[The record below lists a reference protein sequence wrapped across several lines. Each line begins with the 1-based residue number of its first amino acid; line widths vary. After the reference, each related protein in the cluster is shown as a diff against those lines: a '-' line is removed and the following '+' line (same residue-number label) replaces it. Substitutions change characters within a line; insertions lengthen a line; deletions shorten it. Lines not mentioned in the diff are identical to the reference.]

1 MNSLFRQM
9 SQQQGNPSLLNMIN
23 SMKNSGNPQ
32 QLLYQMAR
40 QNPQIQSVLN
50 LIQQSGKTPK
60 DLFYETA
67 EKRGINPDD
76 VLKQLTT

>member
-1 MNSLFRQM
+1 M

-23 SMKNSGNPQ
+23 LMKNSGNPQ